1 MTLGR
6 DGVGKEKLY
15 GRVIGNCDCKT
26 TEERGKKTKQKGNET
41 G

>member
-6 DGVGKEKLY
+6 DGIDKEELY
-15 GRVIGNCDCKT
+15 ERIIGNSECKT